1 MKADACCKTVY
12 VKIID
17 WTPRQ
22 KKCTDHKILPL
33 LKALCG
39 FFFTCSFFFVRSCYR
54 KKKKK
59 IAEHMLS
66 TFFLTRQLSAP
77 ALISEEEVE
86 FPKTSR
92 EL

>member
-1 MKADACCKTVY
+1 MDFFLSA
-12 VKIID
+12 
-17 WTPRQ
+17 RSF
-22 KKCTDHKILPL
+22 L
-33 LKALCG
+33 LEAV
-39 FFFTCSFFFVRSCYR
+39 TE
-54 KKKKK
+54 KKKK

>member
-1 MKADACCKTVY
+1 MDFF
-12 VKIID
+12 
-17 WTPRQ
+17 
-22 KKCTDHKILPL
+22 LPARSFL
-33 LKALCG
+33 LEAV
-39 FFFTCSFFFVRSCYR
+39 TE